1 MPRVAD
7 RGRAVAGLLQQ
18 ILGLLGLGKSPK
30 HRRAASRRSP
40 EALRRSGLVR
50 CRQCRFEVRRGTPRC
65 PQCGAR
71 VIESL
76 SMTPATA
83 DLGFTELEQKLLLAA
98 SVSETRTIHVLPAT
112 GSREGE
118 VKAGSLRI
126 SGNEVLATVDQL
138 RQAGLLEP
146 TDDNSFA
153 LTDKGRKAVARLDEP
168 I

>member
-7 RGRAVAGLLQQ
+7 RGIAVAGLMRQ
-18 ILGLLGLGKSPK
+18 ILGLLGLGKSPTRK
-30 HRRAASRRSP
+30 PKRHKSSSV
-40 EALRRSGLVR
+40 LKRSGLVR
-50 CRQCRFEVRRGTPRC
+50 CRQCKAEVRQGIRRC
-65 PQCGAR
+65 PQCGTR
-71 VIESL
+71 
-76 SMTPATA
+76 TAT
-83 DLGFTELEQKLLLAA
+83 DVGFTDFQERVLHA
-98 SVSETRTIHVLPAT
+98 SSAGEGQTIHVLPAK
-112 GSREGE
+112 GSAEGE